1 MKEDIVSMCI
11 KTLKKKQR
19 AFTLVELLIG
29 IAIVG
34 ILATVALP
42 SLNRFIVSM
51 RVDNEISELHRL
63 LLIARNTSVNSGQD
77 VVVCPIVDGSCT
89 DNWTKEITVFIDFN
103 KNNDFDIA
111 DDEIIRVKSA
121 ISSNDQ
127 FQYSNGAFLTYNSL
141 GNLPINN
148 NESTFSYCPYGYAN
162 ESRGIIVAV
171 SGRAYISEDSD
182 GDGVDEVRGYISD
195 DSDGDGVD
203 QDRDN
208 ITCT

>member
-1 MKEDIVSMCI
+1 MKEDLVSMCI

-19 AFTLVELLIG
+19 AFTMVELLVG
-29 IAIVG
+29 IAIVA
-34 ILATVALP
+34 ILAAVALP
-42 SLNRFIVSM
+42 SLKTFTVSM

-77 VVVCPIVDGSCT
+77 VVVCPIVNGSCT
-89 DNWTKEITVFIDFN
+89 DDWSQEVSVFIDFN
-103 KNNDFDIA
+103 QNNDFDIA

-121 ISSNDQ
+121 ISSSNDQ

-148 NESTFSYCPYGYAN
+148 NESTFSYCPYRYAN

-171 SGRAYISEDSD
+171 SGRAYISEDSN
-182 GDGVDEVRGYISD
+182 GDGVDE
-195 DSDGDGVD
+195 
-203 QDRDN
+203 DRNNVN
-208 ITCT
+208 ITCS

>member
-1 MKEDIVSMCI
+1 MKEDLVSMCI

-19 AFTLVELLIG
+19 AFTMVELLVG
-29 IAIVG
+29 IAIVA
-34 ILATVALP
+34 ILAAVALP
-42 SLNRFIVSM
+42 SLKTFTVSM

-77 VVVCPIVDGSCT
+77 VVVCPIVNGSCT
-89 DNWTKEITVFIDFN
+89 DDWTQEVSVFIDFN
-103 KNNDFDIA
+103 QNNDFDIA

-121 ISSNDQ
+121 ISSSNDQ

-148 NESTFSYCPYGYAN
+148 NESTFSYCPYGYTDA
-162 ESRGIIVAV
+162 SRGIIVAV

-182 GDGVDEVRGYISD
+182 GDGVDE
-195 DSDGDGVD
+195 
-203 QDRDN
+203 DRNNVN
-208 ITCT
+208 ITCP

>member
-1 MKEDIVSMCI
+1 MKEDLVSMCI

-51 RVDNEISELHRL
+51 RVDNEISKLHRL

-77 VVVCPIVDGSCT
+77 VVVCPIVNGSCT
-89 DNWTKEITVFIDFN
+89 DDWSQEVSVFIDFN
-103 KNNDFDIA
+103 QNNDFDIA

-121 ISSNDQ
+121 ISSSNDQ

-148 NESTFSYCPYGYAN
+148 NESIFSYCPYGYTDA
-162 ESRGIIVAV
+162 SRGIIVAV
-171 SGRAYISEDSD
+171 SGRAYISEDSNN
-182 GDGVDEVRGYISD
+182 DGVDE
-195 DSDGDGVD
+195 
-203 QDRDN
+203 DRNNVN
-208 ITCT
+208 ITCP